1 MAPRSVPNIMRQGK
15 YVPWLYLLPALLI
28 MSMFI
33 VYPMLNTISLSF
45 KDRSG
50 VESAATTCVAGNP
63 CWGVFENYRIAL
75 TAEFDTRTFATF
87 WSSFW
92 LSSYGN
98 TLKWI
103 VLMVS
108 GTVGLGLVF
117 AVLADRVKYEALA
130 KAIIF
135 MPMAVSFVGAGII
148 WKFVYDFRGPGRE
161 QIGALNALVTALG
174 GEPQAWIAMP
184 GWNNLLLMVI
194 LIWIQTGFA
203 MVILSAALRG
213 IPEETLAAARV
224 DGANEIQIFFRVM
237 VPQIMGTI
245 LVVWTTITIV
255 VLKVFDIVLAMTNGQ
270 WGTEVLANLM
280 YNWMFRGGGDFGRGS
295 MIAVVIMVAVIPVM
309 LWNIRRYRAEEA
321 NQ

>member
-75 TAEFDTRTFATF
+75 TAEFDTRTFSTF

-130 KAIIF
+130 K
-135 MPMAVSFVGAGII
+135 
-148 WKFVYDFRGPGRE
+148 
-161 QIGALNALVTALG
+161 
-174 GEPQAWIAMP
+174 
-184 GWNNLLLMVI
+184 
-194 LIWIQTGFA
+194 
-203 MVILSAALRG
+203 
-213 IPEETLAAARV
+213 
-224 DGANEIQIFFRVM
+224 
-237 VPQIMGTI
+237 
-245 LVVWTTITIV
+245 
-255 VLKVFDIVLAMTNGQ
+255 
-270 WGTEVLANLM
+270 
-280 YNWMFRGGGDFGRGS
+280 
-295 MIAVVIMVAVIPVM
+295 
-309 LWNIRRYRAEEA
+309 
-321 NQ
+321 